1 MQSKSIKFLFA
12 SIIALAL
19 SFGTVT
25 AANAMPIIVR
35 VVTSD
40 KLVNLQAEPTDL
52 IESLR
57 TKINLSENIAP
68 ANQLLKFGNTVL
80 ENGKTLNDYNIK
92 ADTLINLSV
101 TSSVNCSV
109 SGSFSII
116 DNVVTANSLCT
127 GEALIPTGVKSV
139 ADNAFYSSAIT
150 AVTLPSSLTRIGN
163 SSFAYSTNLANLNFL
178 GLAPVVGISAF
189 TGIAASAKANVLAP
203 TYGFGAAASS
213 WNSLS
218 VNVLVQSPP
227 SAVTVTAEAGVATI
241 SWSAVAG
248 ATNYTV
254 TALPGSATTGT
265 ATCRATATSC
275 SISRLPLDVSYTFS
289 VTATNG
295 HTTSVAALSAPFLL
309 EGPFAIQAIVSA
321 TGPRIGA
328 VLTASSQV
336 NRTGTTLRYSWFRCV
351 DPVPASTSAVARTG
365 CIEVSGTVDRTY
377 TPPVAD
383 IGWYITVRAQATLG
397 AVTVSSFAASAKPVA
412 VAATAPRRSTAIGG
426 YAATAIA
433 PTAIMKLRI
442 KGFLVTNPGY
452 TRLVCTGDVTGLRK
466 SASQLKIAASRAKA
480 ACSYAKSL
488 VPSLVVTSSGK
499 QSRTSGAIV
508 RTVGYSLI
516 P

>member
-1 MQSKSIKFLFA
+1 MQSKSVKFLFA

-57 TKINLSENIAP
+57 TKISASENIAP

-109 SGSFSII
+109 SGSFAII

-139 ADNAFYSSAIT
+139 ADNAFYSSAVT

-163 SSFAYSTNLANLNFL
+163 SAFAYSTNLANLNFV

-189 TGIAASAKANVLAP
+189 TGIAASAKANVLAA

-213 WNSLS
+213 WNSLA
-218 VNVLVQSPP
+218 VNVLVQAPP
-227 SAVTVTAEAGVATI
+227 TAVTVSAEAGVATI

-248 ATNYTV
+248 ATNYRV
-254 TALPGSATTGT
+254 TASSGVSAPGTASCRTATTT
-265 ATCRATATSC
+265 C
-275 SISRLPLDVSYTFS
+275 SISGLPLDASYVFS
-289 VTATNG
+289 VTATNE
-295 HTTSVAALSAPFLL
+295 HTTSVAATSAAFLL
-309 EGPFAIQAIVSA
+309 EGPFAVQAVITA

-328 VLTASSQV
+328 VLTASSTV
-336 NRTGTTLRYSWFRCV
+336 NRSAATLRYSWFRCV
-351 DPVPASTSAVARTG
+351 DPVPASTAAVARTG

-377 TPPVAD
+377 TPPVTD

-397 AVTVSSFAASAKPVA
+397 AVTVSSFAASAKPIA

-433 PTAIMKLRI
+433 PSAIMKLRI

-466 SASQLKIAASRAKA
+466 SASQLKLAASRAKA

-508 RTVGYSLI
+508 RTVGYSLL

>member
-1 MQSKSIKFLFA
+1 MQSKSVKFLFA

-40 KLVNLQAEPTDL
+40 KLINLQAEPTDL

-57 TKINLSENIAP
+57 AKINTSENIAP

-101 TSSVNCSV
+101 TSSVNCAT
-109 SGSFSII
+109 SGSFAIV
-116 DNVVTANSLCT
+116 DNVVTANTLCT
-127 GEALIPTGVKSV
+127 GEAVIPTGVKSI
-139 ADNAFYSSAIT
+139 ADNAFYASAVT

-163 SSFAYSTNLANLNFL
+163 SAFAYSTSLANLSFG

-189 TGIAASAKANVLAP
+189 TGLANGARANVLAA
-203 TYGFGAAASS
+203 TYGFGAAASNWS
-213 WNSLS
+213 GLV
-218 VNVLVQSPP
+218 VNVLVQEAPTGVVV
-227 SAVTVTAEAGVATI
+227 SATEGVANI
-241 SWSAVAG
+241 SWTAAAG
-248 ATNYTV
+248 ATSYTV
-254 TALPGSATTGT
+254 TALAGSATAGT
-265 ATCRATATSC
+265 ITCRATATSC
-275 SISRLPLDVSYTFS
+275 SISRLPLDATYTFT

-295 HTTSVAALSAPFLL
+295 HTTSVAARSAAFLL
-309 EGPFAIQAIVSA
+309 EGPFAVQAVITA

-336 NRTGTTLRYSWFRCV
+336 NRSTATLRYSWFRCV

-377 TPPVAD
+377 TPPVTD
-383 IGWYITVRAQATLG
+383 IGWYITLRAQATLG
-397 AVTVSSFAASAKPVA
+397 SVTVSSFAASAKPIA
-412 VAATAPRRSTAIGG
+412 VAATAPRKTTSIGG

-442 KGFLVTNPGY
+442 KGLLVTNPGY
-452 TRLVCTGDVTGLRK
+452 TRLVCVGDVTGLRK
-466 SASQLKIAASRAKA
+466 SASQLKLAASRAKA
-480 ACSYAKSL
+480 ACSYAKSQL
-488 VPSLVVTSSGK
+488 PSLVVTSSGK
-499 QSRTSGAIV
+499 QSKTSGKVV
-508 RTVGYSLI
+508 RSVGYTLI